1 MAAQVEPEQGLARA
15 FAEYSLLPDLLVRT
29 VPGEGAPAS
38 WTQLLGDIGFTVDH
52 IDDDELPPGLG
63 VTAIMAE
70 DAWRISQWLELV
82 DADGLTDAGRQI
94 AEVART
100 SMKDRSEAVWG
111 PADAVLAQ
119 QVRECYRGG
128 DGLCI
133 ADLVRDGAGTLE
145 QAEDNRARFCPGLLL
160 VEFESL
166 LYLAQA
172 DPPRARA
179 LIDELPHHRRA
190 AMREFPPPRP
200 EAAEIL
206 NMVLYADAVSRYY
219 TEALAGYVNDRVLT
233 LTAAQATSILFVS
246 CGLLMVPAPHL
257 PVQYLAVPS

>member
-52 IDDDELPPGLG
+52 IDDDELPPVLG

-70 DAWRISQWLELV
+70 DAWRISQWL
-82 DADGLTDAGRQI
+82 DSSTRMASRDAGRQI

-119 QVRECYRGG
+119 QVRECYRAVTVCASPTWYATEPEPSSRQKIIG
-128 DGLCI
+128 
-133 ADLVRDGAGTLE
+133 
-145 QAEDNRARFCPGLLL
+145 RAFVPDCCWW
-160 VEFESL
+160 SL
-166 LYLAQA
+166 S
-172 DPPRARA
+172 P
-179 LIDELPHHRRA
+179 
-190 AMREFPPPRP
+190 
-200 EAAEIL
+200 
-206 NMVLYADAVSRYY
+206 SC
-219 TEALAGYVNDRVLT
+219 
-233 LTAAQATSILFVS
+233 TSPKRTPQER
-246 CGLLMVPAPHL
+246 GR
-257 PVQYLAVPS
+257 